1 MLHHRGVRVTQPFQ
15 RVTVLGAGIMGHGIA
30 HVCAVA
36 GIETVMYDV
45 DLAAVDTGLKLIRA
59 DLDNQVSAGKLTEPE
74 RDEVLSRIKRSSDL
88 AFAVQGAQLIIEAAP
103 ESMDIKQDLFRLL
116 DKRVGED
123 TIFGTNTASLS
134 ISRLSSDMEHPG
146 RFLGIHF
153 FNPVHEVD
161 LVEVVWGEDT
171 SEVTRD
177 LIVDFVEAIGKQ
189 PILVRDS
196 PGFAASRLGMILS
209 LEAIRMVEAGVTQ
222 PEDIDRSMVLG
233 YGHPEGPLKL
243 TDLVGLDVQLEA
255 AKYLYGALGS
265 EAFRPPQLL
274 EQMVAEGKLGKKS
287 GEGFYSWSENGP
299 IEDGSSIGDGSSE
312 DGSSD
317 EH

>member
-1 MLHHRGVRVTQPFQ
+1 
-15 RVTVLGAGIMGHGIA
+15 MGHGIA
-30 HVCAVA
+30 HVCALA

-45 DLAAVDTGLKLIRA
+45 DLAAVDTGLKLIRV
-59 DLDNQVSAGKLTEPE
+59 DLEKQVSAGNLTETE
-74 RDEVLSRIKRSSDL
+74 RDEVLSRIQRSSDL

-103 ESMDIKQDLFRLL
+103 ESMDIKQGLFRLL
-116 DKRVGED
+116 DQRVGED
-123 TIFGTNTASLS
+123 TVFATNTASLS
-134 ISRLSSDMEHPG
+134 ISQLSSDMEHPA

-177 LIVDFVEAIGKQ
+177 LVVEFVEGIGKH

-196 PGFAASRLGMILS
+196 PGFAASRLAMVQS
-209 LEAIRMVEAGVTQ
+209 LEAIRMVEAGVTC
-222 PEDIDRSMVLG
+222 PEDIDNSMMLG
-233 YGHPEGPLKL
+233 YGHPEGPLRL

-255 AKYLYGALGS
+255 AKYLFGALGS

-287 GEGFYSWSENGP
+287 GEGFYSWSEDGP
-299 IEDGSSIGDGSSE
+299 P
-312 DGSSD
+312 D

>member
-1 MLHHRGVRVTQPFQ
+1 MTLPFQ

-36 GIETVMYDV
+36 GLDTVLYDV
-45 DLAAVDTGLKLIRA
+45 DLGAVDTGIKLIRQ
-59 DLDNQVSAGKLTEPE
+59 DLDNHVSTGKLTEPE
-74 RDEVLSRIKRSSDL
+74 RDEALSRIQRSSDL

-103 ESMDIKQDLFRLL
+103 ESMDIKQGLFRLL
-116 DKRVGED
+116 DQRVGED
-123 TIFGTNTASLS
+123 TIFATNTASLS
-134 ISRLSSDMEHPG
+134 ISQLSSEMEHPA
-146 RFLGIHF
+146 RFLGLHF
-153 FNPVHEVD
+153 FNPVHEID

-171 SEVTRD
+171 SEVTRSM
-177 LIVDFVEAIGKQ
+177 VVEFVQAIGKH

-196 PGFAASRLGMILS
+196 PGFATSRLGVVLS
-209 LEAIRMVEAGVTQ
+209 LEAIRMVEGGVTR
-222 PEDIDRSMVLG
+222 PEDIDNAMVLG
-233 YGHPEGPLKL
+233 YGHPEGPLRL

-287 GEGFYSWSENGP
+287 GEGFYSWN
-299 IEDGSSIGDGSSE
+299 EDGP
-312 DGSSD
+312 SD
-317 EH
+317 ED